1 MGAAAY
7 AALGF
12 AALPFV
18 YYLLAIYSTVRF
30 FSGAKKRVPADSNFT
45 PPLSNL
51 KPVRGLD
58 PGAYESFASYCR
70 QDYPEYEIVFCVDRE
85 DPAAAVIEKLKND
98 FPDRRIRVLYG
109 AVREMPN
116 DKVARL
122 SRLVSEAKYEVLV
135 LNDSDVAVEQGYFRT
150 LVAPLQDPNV
160 GAVTCLHVLAKDTT
174 FIQKLQSVGMLS
186 DFYPG
191 IFVARELDG
200 VKFALGPTIATTK
213 GHLAGFGG
221 YDAIGDRPAEDLHV
235 GRLIAGQ
242 GYEVVL
248 LPYTVKTDPDFQSLA
263 EFVNKRLRW
272 MTSMRHL
279 RSWGHLGLIFTFGL
293 PWAVA
298 AILIHPTWTTA
309 ACYLSAYLAFRL
321 AMTWLV
327 GGWGMKQEG
336 VWKQIPMIVLWDAQ
350 AFVVW
355 LISFLR
361 RNIRWRGIDY
371 RFQNGKFLRV
381 DAKPI
386 RK

>member
-18 YYLLAIYSTVRF
+18 YYLLALYSTARF
-30 FSGAKKRVPADSNFT
+30 FSGAKKQVVTNSDFT

-70 QDYPEYEIVFCVDRE
+70 QDYPEYEIIFCVDRE

-98 FPDRRIRVLYG
+98 FPNRRIRVLYG
-109 AVREMPN
+109 TGREMPN

-150 LVAPLQDPNV
+150 LVAPLQDPRV

-174 FIQKLQSVGMLS
+174 FIQRLQSVGMLS

-191 IFVARELDG
+191 VFVARQLDG

-213 GHLAGFGG
+213 GHLASFGG

-235 GRLIAGQ
+235 GRFIAEQ

-248 LPYTVKTDPDFQSLA
+248 LPYTVNTDPDFQSLA

-298 AILIHPTWTTA
+298 AILIHPTWTIA
-309 ACYLSAYLAFRL
+309 AFYLGGYLVFRI
-321 AMTWLV
+321 AMTWMV
-327 GGWGMKQEG
+327 GKWGMKQG
-336 VWKQIPMIVLWDAQ
+336 GIWKQIPMIVLWDAQ

-371 RFQNGKFLRV
+371 RFQNGKFAPSVNFRSS
-381 DAKPI
+381 
-386 RK
+386 

>member
-1 MGAAAY
+1 LGVAAY
-7 AALGF
+7 ATLGF

-18 YYLLAIYSTVRF
+18 YYLLALYSTARF
-30 FSGAKKRVPADSNFT
+30 FSGAKKQVVTNSDFT

-70 QDYPEYEIVFCVDRE
+70 QDYPEYEIIFCVDRE

-98 FPDRRIRVLYG
+98 FPSRRIRVLYG
-109 AVREMPN
+109 AGREMPN

-122 SRLVSEAKYEVLV
+122 SRLVREAKYEVLV

-150 LVAPLQDPNV
+150 LVAPLQDPKV

-174 FIQKLQSVGMLS
+174 FIQRLQSVGMLS

-191 IFVARELDG
+191 VFVARQLDG

-213 GHLAGFGG
+213 GHLASFGG

-235 GRLIAGQ
+235 GRFIAEQ

-248 LPYTVKTDPDFQSLA
+248 LPYTVKTDPDFQSLG

-298 AILIHPTWTTA
+298 AILIHPTWTIA
-309 ACYLSAYLAFRL
+309 AFYLGGYLAFRF

-327 GGWGMKQEG
+327 GGWGMKEKG
-336 VWKQIPMIVLWDAQ
+336 IWKQIPMIVLWDAQ

-381 DAKPI
+381 EAKPVP
-386 RK
+386 K

>member
-1 MGAAAY
+1 LGAAAY
-7 AALGF
+7 VALGF
-12 AALPFV
+12 AALPFI
-18 YYLLAIYSTVRF
+18 YYLLVLYSTVRF
-30 FSGAKKRVPADSNFT
+30 FSGAKKQVVTTSDFT

-109 AVREMPN
+109 AGREAPN

-122 SRLVSEAKYEVLV
+122 SRLVREAQYEVLV
-135 LNDSDVAVEQGYFRT
+135 INDSDVFVEPGYFRT
-150 LVAPLQDPNV
+150 LVAPLQNPKV

-174 FIQKLQSVGMLS
+174 FIQKLQSAGMLC

-200 VKFALGPTIATTK
+200 VKFALGPTIATTR

-221 YDAIGDRPAEDLHV
+221 YEAIDDRPADDLHV
-235 GRLIAGQ
+235 GRLIAEQ

-248 LPYTVKTDPDFQSLA
+248 LPYTVKTVADFQSLP

-272 MTSMRHL
+272 MTAMRHL
-279 RSWGHLGLIFTFGL
+279 RSWGHLGLLFTFGL
-293 PWAVA
+293 PWTIT
-298 AILIHPTWTTA
+298 AILIHPTWTIS
-309 ACYLSAYLAFRL
+309 ACYFGAYLAFRV
-321 AMTWLV
+321 AITWLV
-327 GGWGMKQEG
+327 GVWGMKQTG
-336 VWKQIPMIVLWDAQ
+336 VWKRIPFIVVWDAQ
-350 AFVVW
+350 AFVIW
-355 LISFLR
+355 LVSFIR

-371 RFQNGKFLRV
+371 RFQDGKFLRV
-381 DAKPI
+381 APKAAQ
-386 RK
+386 K